1 MGGGAPLYGGH
12 LLIREGGTTL
22 WGGGVQHLRG
32 GHLLIRGTTF
42 ERGNSLVEGGTTL

>member
-1 MGGGAPLYGGH
+1 MGGGH
-12 LLIREGGTTL
+12 HFMGGTSL
-22 WGGGVQHLRG
+22 LGRGAPPYGGGGVQHLRG